1 MSLKSEQNVESE
13 QISLICP
20 VYEKTTINIGR

>member
-1 MSLKSEQNVESE
+1 MSLKSEQNVEGE

-20 VYEKTTINIGR
+20 VYETTINIGR